1 MQKCRQS
8 PALFGAFSLVYG
20 TFRRRSFHRN
30 WMCLDFVDEYLVCQT
45 LYFVV
50 LLHCTSLT
58 SVTSMLRTSSRLRGS
73 DGVSESVSGTG
84 QTDVVMTTSLTST
97 AIELPITGP
106 FDLRDVAMMGF
117 GHRDERSFDGVM
129 RMAFCLDGD
138 YERQVGVAARQSK
151 DRLELQV
158 QSTSD
163 PLSKTEV
170 EAIGRQVAR
179 VVSLDYDGEAFHQLC
194 LSDPALARVHMRAP
208 GFRPALF
215 YSPYEAALWSIMS
228 ARRARSQ
235 AITLRAKLSE
245 LYGASFELAGTR
257 TLCVPT
263 PSAVL
268 RIESVPGLPVDR
280 IPRLHA
286 VAVAAQRG
294 QLDAER
300 LRAMPVEDA
309 QAELQQLPGIG
320 PFYSSLIVIR
330 ACGHA
335 DVPALGEP
343 RSRAAIQQ
351 AYGFDHELSD
361 DELLDLSEAWRPF
374 RTWVSVMMRALSD
387 SAAQ

>member
-1 MQKCRQS
+1 
-8 PALFGAFSLVYG
+8 
-20 TFRRRSFHRN
+20 
-30 WMCLDFVDEYLVCQT
+30 
-45 LYFVV
+45 
-50 LLHCTSLT
+50 
-58 SVTSMLRTSSRLRGS
+58 
-73 DGVSESVSGTG
+73 
-84 QTDVVMTTSLTST
+84 
-97 AIELPITGP
+97 
-106 FDLRDVAMMGF
+106 
-117 GHRDERSFDGVM
+117 
-129 RMAFCLDGD
+129 MAFCLDGD
-138 YERQVGVAARQSK
+138 YERQVGVTARQSK
-151 DRLELQV
+151 NRLELQV

-343 RSRAAIQQ
+343 RSRTAIQQ